1 MICLRY
7 KMKKR
12 AVRLFFSSYVVIDK
26 VHLDRFSRSFR
37 VFLFLYINHRKD
49 TIKDDAEISQ
59 GLFFEIVSNTLS
71 TIFYISN
78 KFEVDQLAEVVPQIF
93 DNLDCKVDHE
103 SRS

>member
-1 MICLRY
+1 M
-7 KMKKR
+7 
-12 AVRLFFSSYVVIDK
+12 VIDQGN
-26 VHLDRFSRSFR
+26 LGGFPRAFR

-49 TIKDDAEISQ
+49 TIKDDAEISH